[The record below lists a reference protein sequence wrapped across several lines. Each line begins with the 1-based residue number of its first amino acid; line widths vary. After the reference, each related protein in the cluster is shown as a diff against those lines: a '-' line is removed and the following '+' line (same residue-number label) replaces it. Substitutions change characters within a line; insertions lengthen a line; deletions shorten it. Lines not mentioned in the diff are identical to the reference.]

1 MTAEQREIKRVKDK
15 TYYQKKKAEKKVKP
29 IAQMTEQ
36 EKRKQR
42 KHWKKASQKYRS
54 FATLSDNLDHQAHA
68 VWVHMKPILTTIL
81 ENKDVDTLQI
91 YSDGPTSQ
99 YRNRT
104 NINLWLQTLINEFK
118 QITKAT
124 WIFSEPGH
132 GKGPMDGV
140 GGHLKRTADSHVLMG
155 KDIKTAL
162 DFVNLFTE
170 SVIQVKVIPDDDIA
184 RAKNIVPK
192 TLDAMPGIMNITKIT
207 WERGPE
213 VLIRL
218 YRYEHFH
225 KELKLTTFSNNLN
238 VKSIELMDVS
248 IESPNPEKP
257 MDTNDFEDLTFEKK
271 QKSNSVQAE
280 QNLFHLPQPTVY
292 RQTPEIPI
300 TATGASRQLLRVAYS
315 RTCSTSVIRSYI
327 TVAPTE
333 T

>member
-1 MTAEQREIKRVKDK
+1 LKQNLTEKEIMIQIDFSENYTTKYAKEIQSTHFAKNQLSIHTGV
-15 TYYQKKKAEKKVKP
+15 YYSRTIDNSLQ
-29 IAQMTEQ
+29 
-36 EKRKQR
+36 
-42 KHWKKASQKYRS
+42 SRS
-54 FATLSDNLDHQAHA
+54 FATVSDNLDHQAHA
-68 VWVHMKPILTTIL
+68 VWVHMRPILTTIL
-81 ENKDVDTLQI
+81 ENKDVDTLHI
-91 YSDGPTSQ
+91 YSDGPTSK

-104 NINLWLQTLINEFK
+104 NINFWLQTLINEFK
-118 QITKAT
+118 QIIKAT

-140 GGHLKRTADSHVLMG
+140 DGHLKKTADSHVLMG

-162 DFVNLFTE
+162 DFANLFTE
-170 SVIQVKVIPDDDIA
+170 SVIQVKVIPDDDIT

-192 TLDAMPGIMNITKIT
+192 TLDAIPGIMNITKIT

-218 YRYEHFH
+218 YGYEHFH

-271 QKSNSVQAE
+271 QKSNSVQAGTSSSYGKE
-280 QNLFHLPQPTVY
+280 SLHQNL
-292 RQTPEIPI
+292 IS
-300 TATGASRQLLRVAYS
+300 TGTFLLSVRAPNFCSRGQ
-315 RTCSTSVIRSYI
+315 
-327 TVAPTE
+327 
-333 T
+333 

>member
-1 MTAEQREIKRVKDK
+1 LKQNLTEKEIMIQIDFSENYTTKYAKEIQSTHFAKNQLSIHTGV
-15 TYYQKKKAEKKVKP
+15 YYSRTIDNSLQ
-29 IAQMTEQ
+29 
-36 EKRKQR
+36 
-42 KHWKKASQKYRS
+42 SRS
-54 FATLSDNLDHQAHA
+54 FATVSDNLDHQAHA
-68 VWVHMKPILTTIL
+68 VWVHMRPILTTIL
-81 ENKDVDTLQI
+81 ENKDVDTLHI
-91 YSDGPTSQ
+91 YSDGPTSK
-99 YRNRT
+99 YRNHT
-104 NINLWLQTLINEFK
+104 NINFWLQTLINEFK

-140 GGHLKRTADSHVLMG
+140 GGHLKKTADSHVLMG

-162 DFVNLFTE
+162 DFANLFTE
-170 SVIQVKVIPDDDIA
+170 SVIQVKVIPDDDIT

-192 TLDAMPGIMNITKIT
+192 TLDAIPGIMNITKIT

-218 YRYEHFH
+218 YGYEHFH

-271 QKSNSVQAE
+271 QKSNSVQAGTSSSYGKE
-280 QNLFHLPQPTVY
+280 SLHQNL
-292 RQTPEIPI
+292 IS
-300 TATGASRQLLRVAYS
+300 TGTFLLSVRAPNFCSRGQ
-315 RTCSTSVIRSYI
+315 
-327 TVAPTE
+327 
-333 T
+333 

>member
-1 MTAEQREIKRVKDK
+1 MEKD
-15 TYYQKKKAEKKVKP
+15 P
-29 IAQMTEQ
+29 WM
-36 EKRKQR
+36 
-42 KHWKKASQKYRS
+42 
-54 FATLSDNLDHQAHA
+54 
-68 VWVHMKPILTTIL
+68 
-81 ENKDVDTLQI
+81 
-91 YSDGPTSQ
+91 
-99 YRNRT
+99 
-104 NINLWLQTLINEFK
+104 
-118 QITKAT
+118 
-124 WIFSEPGH
+124 
-132 GKGPMDGV
+132 GV

-170 SVIQVKVIPDDDIA
+170 SVIQVKVVPDDDIA

-271 QKSNSVQAE
+271 QKSNSVQAGTSSYGKESLHPNLISTGTFLLIKVPTQKINTHYRYVATCQTCVDKDDGEILVTFLRSVRNSARKFKLELNDVSYIAFDQIISIIPTPLLKKE
-280 QNLFHLPQPTVY
+280 QNREYYYFDADVY
-292 RQTPEIPI
+292 IFEKF
-300 TATGASRQLLRVAYS
+300 
-315 RTCSTSVIRSYI
+315 
-327 TVAPTE
+327 
-333 T
+333 